1 MKYLLFSLL
10 FLSSCASKTTGVDP
24 VSTLQANKSGKVHP
38 VAGQLAAYNLRDINM
53 FAIYFHENIKLFRLG
68 ETQPFVSSRGELR
81 EKYGVMFAKTPNLH
95 CEIVRRMVT
104 ADFVID
110 EEMVSGMKKD
120 EKVHAIA
127 IYEVKNGL
135 ITRAWFIKDR

>member
-10 FLSSCASKTTGVDP
+10 FLTTCTSTPQGIAP
-24 VSTLQANKSGKVHP
+24 VSTLPADKSGKVHP

-53 FAIYFHENIKLFRLG
+53 FAIYFHEDIKLYRLG
-68 ETQPFVSSRGELR
+68 ETQPFVSSRAQLR
-81 EKYGVMFAKTPNLH
+81 ETYGRMFAKTPNLH
-95 CEIVRRMVT
+95 CKIIRRMVT

-110 EEMVSGMKKD
+110 EEIVSGMKKD
-120 EKVHAIA
+120 SYVHAIA
-127 IYEVKNGL
+127 IYEVKGGT